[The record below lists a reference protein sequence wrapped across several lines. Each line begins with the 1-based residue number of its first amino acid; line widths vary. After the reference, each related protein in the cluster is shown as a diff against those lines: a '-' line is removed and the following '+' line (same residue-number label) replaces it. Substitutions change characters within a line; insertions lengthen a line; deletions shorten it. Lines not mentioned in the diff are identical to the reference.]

1 MIDFIKQL
9 KEVINEDA
17 SVQDIVDRFEEMCRE
32 PIDNDM
38 ILFESG
44 TFSFTGEEL
53 FCFSLARQ
61 FPNEEEEYYQIH
73 VDVLF
78 ETNDENKTLSESVW
92 NEDIEENIFEYVRKS
107 ESFSYAISN
116 TYKRVDIYMDET

>member
-1 MIDFIKQL
+1 MKDFIKQL

-32 PIDNDM
+32 PMDNDM

-53 FCFSLARQ
+53 FCFSLVRQ

-73 VDVLF
+73 VEVLF

-107 ESFSYAISN
+107 ESFSYAISD

>member
-1 MIDFIKQL
+1 MKDFIKQL

-44 TFSFTGEEL
+44 TFSFTGEEF
-53 FCFSLARQ
+53 FCFSLVRQ

-107 ESFSYAISN
+107 ESFSYAISD

>member
-1 MIDFIKQL
+1 MKDFIKQL
-9 KEVINEDA
+9 KEVINDDA

-32 PIDNDM
+32 PMDNDM

-53 FCFSLARQ
+53 FCFSLVRQ

-107 ESFSYAISN
+107 ESFSYAISD

>member
-53 FCFSLARQ
+53 FCFSLVRQ

-107 ESFSYAISN
+107 ESFSYAVSD
-116 TYKRVDIYMDET
+116 TYKRVDVYMDET

>member
-1 MIDFIKQL
+1 MIDYIKRL
-9 KEVINEDA
+9 KEVIKEDA
-17 SVQDIVDRFEEMCRE
+17 SVQDIVSRFEEMCNE

-44 TFSFTGEEL
+44 TFSFTGEKL
-53 FCFSLARQ
+53 FYFSLVRQ

-78 ETNDENKTLSESVW
+78 DANDENKALQETVW

-107 ESFSYAISN
+107 ESFNYAISDD
-116 TYKRVDIYMDET
+116 YKKVDIYMDET

>member
-1 MIDFIKQL
+1 MKDFIKQL

-32 PIDNDM
+32 PRDNDM

-53 FCFSLARQ
+53 FCFSLVRQ

-107 ESFSYAISN
+107 ESFSYAISD

>member
-53 FCFSLARQ
+53 FCFSLVRQ

-92 NEDIEENIFEYVRKS
+92 NEDIEEIIFEYVRKS
-107 ESFSYAISN
+107 ESFSYAISD
-116 TYKRVDIYMDET
+116 TYKRVDIYMDKT

>member
-1 MIDFIKQL
+1 MIDYIKRL
-9 KEVINEDA
+9 KEVIKEDA
-17 SVQDIVDRFEEMCRE
+17 SVQDIVSRFEEMCNE

-38 ILFESG
+38 FLFESG
-44 TFSFTGEEL
+44 TFSFTGEQL
-53 FCFSLARQ
+53 FYFSLVRQ

-78 ETNDENKTLSESVW
+78 DTNDENKALQETVW

-107 ESFSYAISN
+107 ESFNYAISDD
-116 TYKRVDIYMDET
+116 YKKVDIYMDET

>member
-1 MIDFIKQL
+1 MKDFIKQL

-32 PIDNDM
+32 PMDNDM

-53 FCFSLARQ
+53 FCFSLVRK
-61 FPNEEEEYYQIH
+61 FTNEEEEYYQIH

-107 ESFSYAISN
+107 ESFSYAISD

>member
-1 MIDFIKQL
+1 MKDFIKQL

-32 PIDNDM
+32 PMDNDM

-53 FCFSLARQ
+53 FCFSLVRQ

-107 ESFSYAISN
+107 ESFSYAISD

>member
-1 MIDFIKQL
+1 MKDFIKQL

-53 FCFSLARQ
+53 FCFSLV
-61 FPNEEEEYYQIH
+61 FP
-73 VDVLF
+73 
-78 ETNDENKTLSESVW
+78 
-92 NEDIEENIFEYVRKS
+92 
-107 ESFSYAISN
+107 FSLVSH
-116 TYKRVDIYMDET
+116 

>member
-1 MIDFIKQL
+1 MIDYIKRL
-9 KEVINEDA
+9 KEVIKEDA
-17 SVQDIVDRFEEMCRE
+17 SVQDIVSRFEEMCNE

-44 TFSFTGEEL
+44 TFSFTGEKL
-53 FCFSLARQ
+53 FYFSLVRQ

-78 ETNDENKTLSESVW
+78 DTNDENKALQETVW
-92 NEDIEENIFEYVRKS
+92 NEDIEENIWIWIINSQMGCLNLRKL
-107 ESFSYAISN
+107 
-116 TYKRVDIYMDET
+116 

>member
-9 KEVINEDA
+9 KEVINEEA

-32 PIDNDM
+32 PIDDDM

-53 FCFSLARQ
+53 FCFSLVRQ

-107 ESFSYAISN
+107 ESFSYAISD

>member
-53 FCFSLARQ
+53 FCFSLVRQ

-107 ESFSYAISN
+107 ESFSYAVSD

>member
-1 MIDFIKQL
+1 MKDFIKQL

-53 FCFSLARQ
+53 FCFSLVRQ

-107 ESFSYAISN
+107 ESFSYAVSD
-116 TYKRVDIYMDET
+116 TYKRVDVYMDET

>member
-9 KEVINEDA
+9 KEVINEEA

-53 FCFSLARQ
+53 FCFSLVRQ

-107 ESFSYAISN
+107 ESFSYAISD

>member
-32 PIDNDM
+32 PMDNDM

-53 FCFSLARQ
+53 FCFSLVRQ

-107 ESFSYAISN
+107 ESFSYAVSD

>member
-53 FCFSLARQ
+53 FCFSLVRQ

>member
-1 MIDFIKQL
+1 MKDFIKQL

-32 PIDNDM
+32 PMDNGM

-53 FCFSLARQ
+53 FCFSLVRQ
-61 FPNEEEEYYQIH
+61 FPNEGEEYYQIH

-107 ESFSYAISN
+107 ESFSYAISD